1 MAFDL
6 TSKKWMKTFEDDEER
21 GLKYGVK
28 HEKEEVREERG
39 GRGGGKGES
48 VI

>member
-28 HEKEEVREERG
+28 HEKEEEREERG
-39 GRGGGKGES
+39 GRGGGMGES